1 MQFTFFRF
9 SHLRISDFF
18 LKQISW
24 DEQRFTV
31 ILSFEMDRL
40 IHNSSVSPTKN
51 FENDKCLLRQTLRAK
66 IYFFVNLVSWVY

>member
-18 LKQISW
+18 KT
-24 DEQRFTV
+24 D
-31 ILSFEMDRL
+31 ILRRTAIYRDFVLWMDRL

-51 FENDKCLLRQTLRAK
+51 FEYDKVLLRQTLRAK

>member
-1 MQFTFFRF
+1 M
-9 SHLRISDFF
+9 
-18 LKQISW
+18 
-24 DEQRFTV
+24 

-51 FENDKCLLRQTLRAK
+51 FEYDKVLLRQTLRAK